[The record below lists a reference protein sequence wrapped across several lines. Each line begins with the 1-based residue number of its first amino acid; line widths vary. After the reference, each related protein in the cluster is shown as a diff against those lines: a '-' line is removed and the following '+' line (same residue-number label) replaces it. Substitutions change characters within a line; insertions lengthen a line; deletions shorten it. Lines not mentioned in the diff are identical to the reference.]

1 MSPSKEECQEFE
13 QKIDKLVKKENLTYL
28 EAIIHYCNTTEL
40 ELDVAISLINK
51 NLKVKMEAEA
61 MRNGLLKDKVIE
73 LPI

>member
-1 MSPSKEECQEFE
+1 MPPTKEECQEFA
-13 QKIDKLVKKENLTYL
+13 QKIDKLVKKEKLTYL

-61 MRNGLLKDKVIE
+61 MRNGLLKDKVAE